1 MYTEIV
7 KEKIKINM
15 AIKYN
20 GLIRFSSALKP
31 TGPQPLDDRTVV
43 EYTSDLTN
51 IDTLLT
57 NVEFASFAIVP
68 CSVNWFIIVFELLLL
83 IKIKIYKV

>member
-1 MYTEIV
+1 
-7 KEKIKINM
+7 M

-43 EYTSDLTN
+43 
-51 IDTLLT
+51 
-57 NVEFASFAIVP
+57 
-68 CSVNWFIIVFELLLL
+68 
-83 IKIKIYKV
+83 